1 MKQAEAGAR
10 FWGVPLERWTALKWS
25 SPSLLFMGFGFHAA
39 FGYGL
44 TTLEGAV
51 YFAGMVA
58 MLVTY
63 VASWLIN
70 DPAPRTTAGW
80 RAFLLTTALMAL
92 LQVGL
97 AGWSASNGGAGMLFM
112 LCYVAAQVALQS
124 PRRWVWPGVVAVLVL
139 ALAEYWLFPLETVFA
154 LMVIGVTLASCLFSR
169 YAVEAEYRKELE
181 AAQALEIAQE
191 RERNRMS
198 ADLHDILGHTL
209 TGITIKAD
217 LAGRLLDAGRAEEAR
232 AHIDELTE
240 LSRTAL
246 TEIRQVVSANRVL
259 LPEAELDSARRLIE
273 GAGASFEATVEGLP
287 APGVDSTLVA
297 HTIREAATNAVRHS
311 VCSYVKV
318 RVHPAGVTVVNDVA
332 ARLPLFRAT
341 GAADMSAGTGLSG
354 LRARVGE
361 RGHLTWGQRD
371 GQWKVELELNHE

>member
-1 MKQAEAGAR
+1 MKQAEGQAR
-10 FWGVPLERWTALKWS
+10 FWGVPLERWSALKWS

-39 FGYGL
+39 LNYGL
-44 TTLEGAV
+44 TTRAGAV

-58 MLVTY
+58 LLVTY

-70 DPAPRTTAGW
+70 GPAPRTTAGW
-80 RAFLLTTALMAL
+80 RGFLATTLLMVA

-97 AGWSASNGGAGMLFM
+97 AVWSAIHGGTGMLFM
-112 LCYVAAQVALQS
+112 ASYVAAQVALQA
-124 PRRWVWPGVVAVLVL
+124 PRPWVWPGVVAVLAL
-139 ALAEYWLFPLETVFA
+139 ALLEYWLFPLETVFA
-154 LMVIGVTLASCLFSR
+154 LMIIGVTLATCLFSR

-198 ADLHDILGHTL
+198 ADLHDILGQTL
-209 TGITIKAD
+209 TGITVKAD
-217 LAGRLLDAGRAEEAR
+217 LAGRLMDAGRVEEAR

-246 TEIRQVVSANRVL
+246 TEVRQVVSANRVL
-259 LPEAELDSARRLIE
+259 LPEAELESARRLIE
-273 GAGASFEATVEGLP
+273 GAGAQFEVTVEGMP

-311 VCSYVKV
+311 VCSYVRV
-318 RVHPAGVTVVNDVA
+318 RMHARGVSVVNDVA
-332 ARLPLFRAT
+332 ARLSLFRAVG
-341 GAADMSAGTGLSG
+341 GAGKNTGTGLSG
-354 LRARVGE
+354 LRDRVGE
-361 RGHLTWGQRD
+361 RGQLTWGARD
-371 GQWKVELELNHE
+371 GQWRVELELNDE